1 MLNSSPHVTT
11 INIISTA
18 LMTIWALLPPV
29 DDPLVRPHPP
39 IHPGELRLH
48 AEGDSDGVGELPGQQ
63 LVPLND
69 PEVPLT
75 IEDPPLLPSQM
86 GPWVLIMGV
95 ARINLMMD
103 IQHITFRMVQSLSIL
118 FSSNILTNQ
127 TSFVHFVWRT
137 GWTFFTR
144 FEIDKKFKI
153 SLRCFRSFKFFR
165 ITSEVFRT
173 VLNVS
178 ILRSKLNWLTIT
190 LWLCK
195 KVCYHHNKNWVSG
208 RAADWSDQS

>member
-11 INIISTA
+11 INIIFTA

-29 DDPLVRPHPP
+29 NDPLVRPHPP

-69 PEVPLT
+69 SEVPLT

-103 IQHITFRMVQSLSIL
+103 IQHITFITFRMVRLSIL
-118 FSSNILTNQ
+118 FSSNIKPLSSTLCEGLAE
-127 TSFVHFVWRT
+127 HF
-137 GWTFFTR
+137 
-144 FEIDKKFKI
+144 
-153 SLRCFRSFKFFR
+153 SL
-165 ITSEVFRT
+165 
-173 VLNVS
+173 VL
-178 ILRSKLNWLTIT
+178 R
-190 LWLCK
+190 
-195 KVCYHHNKNWVSG
+195 
-208 RAADWSDQS
+208 